1 MDNWDDN
8 QIKFLLLG
16 GNKRFSELMSEF
28 NVPKNAGP
36 EFKYLIAATSYYRKL
51 VAILMN

>member
-8 QIKFLLLG
+8 QISFLVKG
-16 GNKRFSELMSEF
+16 GNKRFNDLMVEY

-36 EFKYLIAATSYYRKL
+36 EFKYLIAATNYYRKL
-51 VAILMN
+51 VSLR